1 MLAAAVA
8 AAALACGGAPGWR
21 ASRSATAVYTTGTVA
36 SAPDFTA
43 MGFTQELGS
52 DDIGP
57 AGGAVSA
64 GAIAVGIPAGAF
76 DAPVRFEVLGS
87 DISMFSG
94 MAPFGMKP
102 VLAYAFRVT
111 ASGSGRLVTAFRK
124 PVSVTISDPAI
135 GDRSM
140 YYRIS
145 TDLEVLPD
153 SAGMTAAPG
162 EMDHAAAGA
171 AEAWMIASPVPP
183 AAGGQGQAGAGG

>member
-1 MLAAAVA
+1 MLAAAA
-8 AAALACGGAPGWR
+8 AATASACGS
-21 ASRSATAVYTTGTVA
+21 ASTAVTPAATAVYTTGTVA

-52 DDIGP
+52 HDVGP

-111 ASGSGRLVTAFRK
+111 AIGSGRLVTAFRK
-124 PVSVTISDPAI
+124 PVSVAISDPAI

-153 SAGMTAAPG
+153 PAGMTATPG
-162 EMDHAAAGA
+162 ELDHAAAGA

-183 AAGGQGQAGAGG
+183 AAGG